1 MVIFQPRGTAD
12 APRIAWQKKTERV
25 RAVRMSGNVEEWC
38 QDWYGQDYYANSPA
52 DDPQGPATGS
62 YHVLRG
68 GAGSIRG
75 ELLVRRCAITTLQA
89 RTDYRSVGF
98 GIACSP

>member
-1 MVIFQPRGTAD
+1 VG
-12 APRIAWQKKTERV
+12 QKRPN
-25 RAVRMSGNVEEWC
+25 AFGLYDMSGNVEEWC
-38 QDWYGQDYYANSPA
+38 QDWYGQDYYANSPT

-68 GAGSIRG
+68 GAWFDAAANCRSAARDYYIPR
-75 ELLVRRCAITTLQA
+75 L

-98 GIACSP
+98 RVVCAP